1 MSRVVLF
8 ARGARRV
15 RGFTLLEALVGITI
29 FSLVILILYSGF
41 RLGIRTW
48 ESGERTHTSVSELR
62 LAGSFIRR
70 HAAQAFPLAISEGNA
85 WRVWFHGAPERLVL
99 VTAVPAYLGQG
110 GMYEMTLQLD
120 EGEDGTALMVSR
132 RLLHP
137 DSEPGRPGVEDQARP
152 LIEDLISARF
162 AFYGAP
168 TANAAQAWH
177 DRWDVDQ
184 RLPSLVRLR
193 LQSKIARD
201 WPELVIRLPTD
212 AVRYQRSVAP
222 GGPARGTLQG
232 GPSPADGRILAPGL
246 AQ

>member
-1 MSRVVLF
+1 MNEIVLST
-8 ARGARRV
+8 RRI

-29 FSLVILILYSGF
+29 FSLVILVLYSGY
-41 RLGIRTW
+41 RLGIRSW
-48 ESGERTHTSVSELR
+48 ESGERTHAAVSELR

-85 WRVWFHGAPERLVL
+85 WRVWFHGAPERLVFI
-99 VTAVPAYLGQG
+99 TAMPAYLGQG
-110 GMYEMTLQLD
+110 GMYEMTLELD
-120 EGEDGTALMVSR
+120 EREDSTALMVSR

-168 TANAAQAWH
+168 AQDIAKGWY

-193 LQSKIARD
+193 LQSKTAGD

-222 GGPARGTLQG
+222 GSPGQQTLQG
-232 GPSPADGRILAPGL
+232 GLPSADARVLARGL